1 MKQYKRQT
9 DALVKRREEI
19 LDVAMKLFA
28 EKGYHNTTL
37 DEVAEALGITKAAL
51 YYYVRNKG
59 EIIRAIMNRSIERMN
74 KAIALG
80 ESNMSPQARLHEFI
94 RYHVIF
100 AAENKEDARILFE
113 QMNVL
118 PKMTG
123 ESIKRKQKM
132 DDRALQKILQEGVE
146 EGSFTISDVKMASYA
161 ILGLCN
167 WTYHWYKP
175 DGRLTPEQIA
185 KICIGLLENG
195 YLKKSCLPKEVAN
208 NPVN

>member
-1 MKQYKRQT
+1 MRQR
-9 DALVKRREEI
+9 KRRKGTLNKRGEEI

-37 DEVAEALGITKAAL
+37 DEVAEAMGITKAAL

-59 EIIRAIMNRSIERMN
+59 EIIRAIMNRSIGRMN

-80 ESNMSPQARLHEFI
+80 KSNRSPLERLREYI
-94 RYHVIF
+94 RYHVIY
-100 AAENKEDARILFE
+100 ASENNEDARILFE
-113 QMNVL
+113 QMNAL
-118 PKMTG
+118 PRTTS

-132 DDRALQKILQEGVE
+132 DDAALQQILREGVE
-146 EGSFTISDVKMASYA
+146 DGSLAISDVKIASYA

-175 DGRLTPEQIA
+175 GGRLTPEQIA
-185 KICIGLLENG
+185 RICLELIENG
-195 YLKKSCLPKEVAN
+195 YLKKPCSLKEASGKPAN
-208 NPVN
+208 